1 MSSLYNYIYDL
12 TIFSNQHAL
21 SLAVTQKYLMSSLHI
36 DMFNLVIFSEQL
48 ASSSPEN
55 FMQVK
60 FKGKVSRLPQ
70 VLQLSF
76 EESK

>member
-1 MSSLYNYIYDL
+1 MS
-12 TIFSNQHAL
+12 A
-21 SLAVTQKYLMSSLHI
+21 LHI

-60 FKGKVSRLPQ
+60 FKGKVSGLPQ